1 MATKK
6 TGGDKQPKSKPVPR
20 SEGSARLASKSASVK
35 LLNEPPTI
43 ERPRR
48 IHPRHLLPLVR
59 EGTERNVHSST
70 RDARFSAPTFAAE
83 APGDEVRIVVNTEL
97 GQPAANRTASNVGE
111 PTCAVNGQV
120 VLYTGNWYAA
130 LSLDG
135 GATFQFM
142 DPATAFPD
150 PSPKSRFCCDQVAQ
164 YIPQIDTFV
173 WLLQYGPDEGD
184 NIQRVAF
191 ATTTDAAQ
199 GRWRHLDLTTQV
211 FGVPGAFLDFPD
223 LAVGRNDLYV
233 TTNIFGPGQRFGS
246 GVARIRIDSLTTATP
261 AMDGRPFVSFDL
273 QSFRVAQNC
282 TDTGFF
288 AAHADTS
295 TLAVFGWPE
304 GQSKPSRVDVPV
316 ARWIGGNGYMSR
328 TPDGRRWLDRADP
341 RLTGA
346 TLNQGQLWF
355 AWSVDRRS
363 NQRAQPFVQI
373 ARIDATNF
381 SLLENINVFEP
392 QSATCYGALSS
403 NATGDVGITYMVG
416 GGPRFPT
423 HVVGI
428 LTATRKD
435 VVAASGERGP
445 LDDEGK
451 GEWGDYLAIRPV
463 FPDRRLFAATGF
475 TMKGIGNGSNRDVT
489 PRFVIFGRVGE
500 IDAAVPLPPVLPL
513 PATDRGL
520 DDLSTA
526 FTDVNR
532 LPTVSDQVAAT
543 IEAACMAEGAR
554 GMPADLEMMVPL
566 RIVTKP
572 GVERWP
578 LKTGTDRDTV
588 LVGKNVI
595 DGHKLQTG
603 VVDATI
609 EELDRIPR
617 PADMRPQSEL
627 FPRYQERRRGP
638 VEFTVWRVECDII
651 SVKQEADGDYHLV
664 LLGAG
669 GKQMIAEVPTPRAPF
684 VAANCPWLENIRV
697 ARQAV
702 DDKLIATLSPHD
714 FVQLDDMLVPRDAV
728 IGAPLQPLALE
739 RLPPSFVTRDALDAE
754 DMPTFAAKVKPT
766 RTRIT
771 GVGFFDKV
779 HGQTGVSPLNGIEL
793 HPILKIEWL

>member
-6 TGGDKQPKSKPVPR
+6 AGGDKRPKARPVSRAEHSP
-20 SEGSARLASKSASVK
+20 RLAAKPASVS
-35 LLNEPPTI
+35 LLAEPPPI
-43 ERPRR
+43 ERPKR
-48 IHPRHLLPLVR
+48 IHPRYLLPLVR
-59 EGTERNVHSST
+59 EGVERNIHSST
-70 RDARFSAPTFAAE
+70 RDARLAAPAVAATV
-83 APGDEVRIVVNTEL
+83 PGDEVRIVVNTEL
-97 GQPAANRTASNVGE
+97 GQPAMNSTASNVGE
-111 PTCAVNGQV
+111 PSCAVNGQV

-135 GATFQFM
+135 GSTFQFM
-142 DPATAFPD
+142 DPSTAFPD
-150 PSPKSRFCCDQVAQ
+150 PSPTSQFCCDQVAH

-173 WLLQYGPDEGD
+173 WLLQYGPQDGD
-184 NIQRVAF
+184 NLQRVAF
-191 ATTTDAAQ
+191 AKTADAAQ
-199 GRWRHLDLTTQV
+199 GRWRHIDLTTQV

-223 LAVGRNDLYV
+223 LAVGSNDLYV

-246 GVARIRIDSLTTATP
+246 GVARIRIDSMSTGTV

-282 TDTGFF
+282 MDTGFF

-295 TLAVFGWPE
+295 TLAVFRWPE
-304 GQSKPSRVDVPV
+304 GQPKPARVDVPV
-316 ARWIGGNGYMSR
+316 ARWIGGNGYVSR

-341 RLTGA
+341 RLSGA
-346 TLNQGQLWF
+346 TLAQGQLWF
-355 AWSVDRRS
+355 AWGVDRRS

-373 ARIDATNF
+373 ARIDAASG
-381 SLLENINVFEP
+381 SLVENVNVFDPE
-392 QSATCYGALSS
+392 SATCYGALST
-403 NATGDVGITYMVG
+403 NAKGDVGISYMLG

-428 LTATRKD
+428 LTGARKD
-435 VVAASGERGP
+435 LIVASGERGP
-445 LDDEGK
+445 FDDQGK
-451 GEWGDYLAIRPV
+451 GEWGDYLAVRPV
-463 FPDRRLFAATGF
+463 FPDARMFAATGF
-475 TMKGIGNGSNRDVT
+475 TMKGVSNGSNRDVT
-489 PRFVIFGRVGE
+489 PRFVTFGRVGD
-500 IDAAVPLPPVLPL
+500 IDGAAPAPLPPP
-513 PATDRGL
+513 PPGAGHDL
-520 DDLSTA
+520 DDLSTP
-526 FTDVNR
+526 FTDVNG

-543 IEAACMAEGAR
+543 IKAACMSEGAR
-554 GMPADLEMMVPL
+554 GMPADLEMILPL
-566 RIVTKP
+566 RLVTKP

-578 LKTGTDRDTV
+578 VKTAADRDTT

-603 VVDATI
+603 IVDATI
-609 EELDRIPR
+609 EELNRIPR
-617 PADMRPQSEL
+617 PPDMRPQSAL
-627 FPRYQERRRGP
+627 FPRFQERRRGP

-669 GKQMIAEVPTPRAPF
+669 GKQMIAEAPTPRAPF

-697 ARQAV
+697 VRKAV
-702 DDKLIATLSPHD
+702 DNKLIATLSPHD

-728 IGAPLQPLALE
+728 IGAPTQPLAME
-739 RLPPSFVTRDALDAE
+739 RLPPSFVTPDSPDAA

-766 RTRIT
+766 RVRIT